1 MSSGLLISSLEN
13 KNKIIGLMF
22 LLLYCISIIIQFM
35 LPSFAQHGITK
46 CPVHT
51 KSDGSARLHPS
62 QITSATDL

>member
-1 MSSGLLISSLEN
+1 
-13 KNKIIGLMF
+13 MF

-46 CPVHT
+46 CHVHT